1 MAITESSS
9 QQSDSKNQLVRNH
22 PHYHSNSNNVNNNN
36 AQQVNNVDPEPLD
49 FDECYKD
56 SPKFRQNLKEN
67 LNYVESLENCMSK
80 TIKQITNYIDT
91 GRDHIKSQQD
101 FITSMR
107 TLNASLGANNFDIT
121 KRINTLL
128 GTLEEIMRLH
138 EIVIDQS
145 ARTIG
150 TSLSKF
156 ITDDFQKIKEA
167 RKSFDKIS
175 HEYDQALTRY
185 SQPIKKQQDDSENIL
200 IATSTA
206 FTHTSID
213 LSIQLTTLQS
223 KKGFELLSSLLS
235 FTRAYSTFFHQGF
248 DLFEDFKPHISDM
261 DEYLLSIQD
270 EFEIL
275 TRSLPSKHLMVSNNE
290 LKPLCFDNKAQQV
303 HLEGYLFKRA
313 SNGFKVWNRRW
324 FILKDHQLLYQK
336 RGEVQPTIM
345 EEDLRLL
352 TVRSVDRADTDRRF
366 CFEVLSPHKS
376 HILQADSEASH
387 KTWIHAI
394 QAGINAAFHDT
405 EYKSLAQA
413 PSATTTESNAGVSS
427 SWGASFSFKALQQQ
441 ATNRLNS
448 IATLSESK
456 SDLSNKTAH
465 LSMEKID
472 IKVRSDTTQGSD
484 DDENNEEDD
493 DQAYK
498 VDQQGRSYAP
508 LKDEDEEDNQKNDK
522 FETRSGHLTT
532 SGTATYPQAAPES
545 SKSQQQSQQQEA
557 PVKPQRAY
565 MIILAM
571 PGNDV
576 CADCGAQQPKWAS
589 INLGITLCIEC
600 AGIHRSLGVHL
611 SKVRSL
617 TLDTEVW
624 SPEIVQLMLSLGN
637 TSVNAAYM
645 ASYRGQV
652 PQIDA
657 DSCREDRESWIKNKY
672 LLKLFMKPPGADLND
687 TTEGDKLAT
696 LTSGMDRVNCED
708 LARKGNSE
716 KETEIETGRS
726 VENSSKLE
734 ERNDDK
740 NR

>member
-9 QQSDSKNQLVRNH
+9 QQSDSKNQLVRNQLHH
-22 PHYHSNSNNVNNNN
+22 PYNNT
-36 AQQVNNVDPEPLD
+36 QQANVDPEPLD
-49 FDECYKD
+49 FDECYRD
-56 SPKFRQNLKEN
+56 SPRFRQNLKEN
-67 LNYVESLENCMSK
+67 LNYVENLESCMSK

-91 GRDHIKSQQD
+91 GRDHIKAQQD
-101 FITSMR
+101 FITSMK
-107 TLNASLGANNFDIT
+107 TLNTSLGANNIDIS
-121 KRINTLL
+121 KKINTLL

-223 KKGFELLSSLLS
+223 KKSFEILSSLLS
-235 FTRAYSTFFHQGF
+235 FTRAHGTFFHQGS
-248 DLFEDFKPHISDM
+248 DLFEDLKPHIGEM
-261 DEYLLSIQD
+261 DEYLVRIQD

-336 RGEVQPTIM
+336 RGETQPTIM

-352 TVRSVDRADTDRRF
+352 TVRPVDRADTDRRF

-394 QAGINAAFHDT
+394 QAGINAAFHDSDH
-405 EYKSLAQA
+405 KSLPQITN
-413 PSATTTESNAGVSS
+413 TTNETNTGTSS
-427 SWGASFSFKALQQQ
+427 GWGASFSFKALQQQ

-456 SDLSNKTAH
+456 SDISSKSQLSGDKTNNKELFDPIH
-465 LSMEKID
+465 
-472 IKVRSDTTQGSD
+472 GSG
-484 DDENNEEDD
+484 DDENCDEEDD
-493 DQAYK
+493 DRGYK
-498 VDQQGRSYAP
+498 VDDRGRSYAP
-508 LKDEDEEDNQKNDK
+508 LKDEDDGGSQKSCK
-522 FETRSGHLTT
+522 FETKFGCS
-532 SGTATYPQAAPES
+532 SSSSVTYPQAATES
-545 SKSQQQSQQQEA
+545 APPRLQQQEP

-571 PGNDV
+571 PGNDS

-657 DSCREDRESWIKNKY
+657 DSCREDRESWIKSKY
-672 LLKLFMKPPGADLND
+672 LLKLFMKPPGQELND
-687 TTEGDKLAT
+687 TTEGDKIV
-696 LTSGMDRVNCED
+696 GEFCRVSCED
-708 LARKGNSE
+708 LTKEREGSE
-716 KETEIETGRS
+716 GGDKQIIGCQDNKSEE
-726 VENSSKLE
+726 SS
-734 ERNDDK
+734 DDK

>member
-1 MAITESSS
+1 MAIMESSS
-9 QQSDSKNQLVRNH
+9 QQSDSKDQLVRNQLH
-22 PHYHSNSNNVNNNN
+22 PNNNT
-36 AQQVNNVDPEPLD
+36 QQVNVDPGPLD

-56 SPKFRQNLKEN
+56 SPRFRQNLKEN
-67 LNYVESLENCMSK
+67 LNYFENLENCMSK

-107 TLNASLGANNFDIT
+107 TLNTSLGDNNIDIS
-121 KRINTLL
+121 KKICTLL

-185 SQPIKKQQDDSENIL
+185 SQPMKKQQDDSENIL

-213 LSIQLTTLQS
+213 ISIQLTTLQS
-223 KKGFELLSSLLS
+223 KKSFEILSSLLS
-235 FTRAYSTFFHQGF
+235 FTRAYGTFFHQGS
-248 DLFEDFKPHISDM
+248 DIFEDLKPHISDM
-261 DEYLLSIQD
+261 DEYLVGMQD
-270 EFEIL
+270 EFESL

-336 RGEVQPTIM
+336 RGDTQPTVM

-352 TVRSVDRADTDRRF
+352 TVRPVDRADTDRRF

-394 QAGINAAFHDT
+394 QAGINAAFHDSD
-405 EYKSLAQA
+405 YKPPPQA
-413 PSATTTESNAGVSS
+413 TSATAETTTGVSS
-427 SWGASFSFKALQQQ
+427 GWGASFSFKALQQQ

-448 IATLSESK
+448 IATLSDSK
-456 SDLSNKTAH
+456 SDISNKPQFNK
-465 LSMEKID
+465 EKLNCKD
-472 IKVRSDTTQGSD
+472 QSYLVHASG
-484 DDENNEEDD
+484 DDENYDEND
-493 DQAYK
+493 DQSYK
-498 VDQQGRSYAP
+498 VDDQGRSYVP
-508 LKDEDEEDNQKNDK
+508 LKGEDDDDSQKDAK
-522 FETRSGHLTT
+522 FEKKLGCSST
-532 SGTATYPQAAPES
+532 SSATYPQAANVES
-545 SKSQQQSQQQEA
+545 GSLDSQQNQQQEP

-571 PGNDV
+571 PGNDI

-637 TSVNAAYM
+637 TSVNSGYM
-645 ASYRGQV
+645 ASYRNQV
-652 PQIDA
+652 PQINA
-657 DSCREDRESWIKNKY
+657 DSCREDRESWIKSKY
-672 LLKLFMKPPGADLND
+672 LLKLFMKPPGAELND
-687 TTEGDKLAT
+687 TAEGDKLVGGFRQVSCQDSPEVGDEKHT
-696 LTSGMDRVNCED
+696 MRGQTNDSILED
-708 LARKGNSE
+708 G
-716 KETEIETGRS
+716 
-726 VENSSKLE
+726 
-734 ERNDDK
+734 NDDK